1 MTNGKIYGNFDVM
14 TVHGSGSPATHF
26 GRQIKKERLA
36 RGWSLRELAEH
47 TGIDFSHLSRIETG
61 KRPPTEAIADA
72 CDAAFPER
80 RGWFREYYE
89 ESKDWMPAGFRDWPE
104 YENRARELLIWAP
117 GIVDGIAQTE
127 GYARELLSAYP
138 GVTAEVIEARLR
150 GRMERQKRLLRDD
163 GPAVVLLVD
172 MVALYRA
179 IGSAQ
184 VMAGQCA
191 RLAEIAKLDAITVQV
206 VPPVTIPLATAL
218 VIVAGDAAYTEHA
231 LGGAVF
237 TEAESVTRLRRLIGS
252 VRGEARPVSESLALI
267 RKADKSWTGVS
278 QRRAATAERR
288 ASK

>member
-1 MTNGKIYGNFDVM
+1 MIIMTANGGHSA
-14 TVHGSGSPATHF
+14 TTHF
-26 GRQIKKERLA
+26 GRQMKKERLA
-36 RGWSLRELAEH
+36 RGWSLREFAARS
-47 TGIDFSHLSRIETG
+47 GIDIGSASLIENG
-61 KRPPTEAIADA
+61 KRPPNERVAIA
-72 CDAAFPER
+72 CDAVFPER
-80 RGWFREYYE
+80 GGWFREYYE

-179 IGSAQ
+179 IGSARI
-184 VMAGQCA
+184 MAGQCA
-191 RLAEIAKLDAITVQV
+191 RLAEIAKLDAVTVQV
-206 VPPVTIPLATAL
+206 VPPVTIPLATAS
-218 VIVAGDAAYTEHA
+218 VMIAGDAAYTEHA

-237 TEAESVTRLRRLIGS
+237 TEAESVTRLRRLVGS

-267 RKADKSWTGVS
+267 RKADRSWTGVS
-278 QRRAATAERR
+278 QPRAATAGRR